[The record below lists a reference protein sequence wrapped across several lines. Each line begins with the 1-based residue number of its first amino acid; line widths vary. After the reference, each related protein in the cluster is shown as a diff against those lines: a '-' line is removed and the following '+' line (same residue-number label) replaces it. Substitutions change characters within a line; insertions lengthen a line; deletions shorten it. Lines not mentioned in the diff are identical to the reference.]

1 MPLLTENK
9 KMRRQ
14 MHGNCGCGQRRGPR
28 GAMSLEEEVEMLE
41 SVKERLEANLANVN
55 ERLTKLKA

>member
-1 MPLLTENK
+1 
-9 KMRRQ
+9 
-14 MHGNCGCGQRRGPR
+14 
-28 GAMSLEEEVEMLE
+28 MSLAEEVEMLE